1 MNHSEWCFFWWISS
15 HQEWSKRKRV
25 ELGLHPEIQL
35 MTGLAVDVSFT
46 DGSWRIL
53 GITLKPLK
61 NMCHVMFLVFLFSVL
76 TKKAFPHVPVQKHFI
91 SISMASALCQR
102 ICPVLAEKKWHIH
115 HPWTNLPSRSQN
127 LPGRGGGKGELGGR
141 IPSNG
146 HWYSEV
152 SYLSNLYFIL

>member
-1 MNHSEWCFFWWISS
+1 M
-15 HQEWSKRKRV
+15 

-102 ICPVLAEKKWHIH
+102 ICPVLAEKK
-115 HPWTNLPSRSQN
+115 
-127 LPGRGGGKGELGGR
+127 
-141 IPSNG
+141 
-146 HWYSEV
+146 
-152 SYLSNLYFIL
+152 